1 MKKFIAILII
11 TLFSIHF
18 SWASSTGSS
27 ASQGVALY
35 NNITITTNAILE
47 VKEIELNATDAA
59 TKDIFRQSVIVITDI
74 DNNSEHGF
82 NIKISDSDDTTNAL
96 LPSNGTI
103 LDLDGDSKNSV
114 PVYFECHSL
123 LFNLSLKTGLE
134 TDEEDTSGVYTYTTA
149 VADGGSGAITT
160 TNGGDAGVELEY
172 HITSANFGA
181 STTNGPTRWSGSG
194 FNNTNHP
201 NAFQGSSVSTPVEH
215 YKLNVDTAPL
225 ISDSLVT
232 DTSDSDGDSG
242 INDSVNDS
250 SDYCLNIDDPV
261 EATKDAIL
269 FINMYIEQE
278 NAERMLNQATDHQDT
293 FTISITSNS

>member
-82 NIKISDSDDTTNAL
+82 NIKISDSDDTTGAL
-96 LPSNGTI
+96 LPDNNTI
-103 LDLDGDSKNSV
+103 LDLDGTDKNSV

-123 LFNLSLKTGLE
+123 LFNLSEQTNAV

-172 HITSANFGA
+172 HITSANFGNA
-181 STTNGPTRWSGSG
+181 NNNATRWSGSG
-194 FNNTNHP
+194 FNNTNNS
-201 NAFQGSSVSTPVEH
+201 NAFQGDSVTAVEH
-215 YKLNVDTAPL
+215 YELNVDTAPL

-232 DTSDSDGDSG
+232 DTSNSDGDSG

>member
-82 NIKISDSDDTTNAL
+82 NIKISDSDDTTGAL
-96 LPSNGTI
+96 LPDNNTI
-103 LDLDGDSKNSV
+103 LDLDGTDKNSV

-123 LFNLSLKTGLE
+123 LFNLSEQTNAV

-172 HITSANFGA
+172 HITSANFGNA
-181 STTNGPTRWSGSG
+181 NNNATRWSGSG
-194 FNNTNHP
+194 FNNTNNS
-201 NAFQGSSVSTPVEH
+201 NAFQGDSVTAVEH
-215 YKLNVDTAPL
+215 YELNVDTAPL